1 MESRG
6 IRDTTQRRAI
16 NFNLGIGT
24 TGPGSKLDVA
34 GNLRAQGWTTIG
46 TGNDKLN
53 LELQGTFHRMA
64 FNELRFWDWQ
74 TGEMVTFNNGNVGIG
89 TTAPGAKLEVDGNV
103 KFRGVSTNYYSKET
117 DATTKYYAAQR
128 PVRKKLFD
136 NNELYPP
143 TCGKGAPTDAWGN
156 SSPVWVNKGLSLYRI
171 FYWGVD
177 PGSNSYGRGSV
188 TAYSEFRTLRKVDV
202 LPGDKI
208 AYYYVL
214 SGDTFHCSYNITTG
228 QWVNISKC
236 GAAPDDR
243 RSVIRRDCGEGTP

>member
-89 TTAPGAKLEVDGNV
+89 TASPSQKLDVGSGNV
-103 KFRGVSTNYYSKET
+103 SANDYWIQKT
-117 DATTKYYAAQR
+117 
-128 PVRKKLFD
+128 
-136 NNELYPP
+136 
-143 TCGKGAPTDAWGN
+143 GKWASQMGALL
-156 SSPVWVNKGLSLYRI
+156 VWVYTNALK
-171 FYWGVD
+171 
-177 PGSNSYGRGSV
+177 N
-188 TAYSEFRTLRKVDV
+188 TLVMMGK
-202 LPGDKI
+202 P
-208 AYYYVL
+208 
-214 SGDTFHCSYNITTG
+214 
-228 QWVNISKC
+228 
-236 GAAPDDR
+236 
-243 RSVIRRDCGEGTP
+243 